1 MPKLNSASFG
11 LNSKTFWPQLI
22 RKRMI
27 LKQMKSV
34 VILYF
39 IKIYVNHINSLI
51 ELNEME
57 FQIIFYENL

>member
-1 MPKLNSASFG
+1 
-11 LNSKTFWPQLI
+11 
-22 RKRMI
+22 
-27 LKQMKSV
+27 MKSI

-39 IKIYVNHINSLI
+39 IKKIYVNHINSLI